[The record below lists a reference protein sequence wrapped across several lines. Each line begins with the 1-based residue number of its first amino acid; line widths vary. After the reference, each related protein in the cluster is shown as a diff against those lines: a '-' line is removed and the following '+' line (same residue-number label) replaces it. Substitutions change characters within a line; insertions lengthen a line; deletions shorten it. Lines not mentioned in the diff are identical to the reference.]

1 MSRSGYRVV
10 IAGFTLVEVLVALAI
25 VAVALAALGSIVT
38 SGCSRIP
45 AATSTLRAEAEQLEL
60 PPGMPNR
67 SRPP

>member
-1 MSRSGYRVV
+1 MTALPRAVV
-10 IAGFTLVEVLVALAI
+10 